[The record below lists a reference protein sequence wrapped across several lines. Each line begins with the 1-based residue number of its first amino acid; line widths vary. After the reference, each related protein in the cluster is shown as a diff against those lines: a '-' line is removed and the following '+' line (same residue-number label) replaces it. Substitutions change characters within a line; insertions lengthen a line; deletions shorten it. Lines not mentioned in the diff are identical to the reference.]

1 MQITNEELKL
11 AWGRIDTNGDGSI
24 SLSEMQ
30 DWWSQVPS
38 SPSLVPLPLPA
49 AVAGDSLGSAVLQ
62 PVAFLRSD
70 SSRLCGLTLPPQ
82 LFTSADPCYVCCRAR
97 AIASRAW

>member
-1 MQITNEELKL
+1 MTKLTKDQLHQITNEELKL

-38 SPSLVPLPLPA
+38 SPPSCLFPFPAQVALP
-49 AVAGDSLGSAVLQ
+49 SAHWAL
-62 PVAFLRSD
+62 LLLSTR
-70 SSRLCGLTLPPQ
+70 RIL
-82 LFTSADPCYVCCRAR
+82 
-97 AIASRAW
+97 AIR

>member
-1 MQITNEELKL
+1 MTKLRKDRLHRWQITNEELKL

-38 SPSLVPLPLPA
+38 FYPASLVSP
-49 AVAGDSLGSAVLQ
+49 GSG
-62 PVAFLRSD
+62 
-70 SSRLCGLTLPPQ
+70 RLVP
-82 LFTSADPCYVCCRAR
+82 SAHWALLLLSTHRIL
-97 AIASRAW
+97 AIR